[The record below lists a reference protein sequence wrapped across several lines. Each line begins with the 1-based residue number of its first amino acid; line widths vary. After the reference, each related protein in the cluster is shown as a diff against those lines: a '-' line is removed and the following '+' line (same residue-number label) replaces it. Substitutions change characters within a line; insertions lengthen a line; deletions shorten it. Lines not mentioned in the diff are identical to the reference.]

1 MVDYAGNAIP
11 APGIHRGAHVP
22 DDEILYSTVGFTQK
36 GVTLAAGQGVLDA
49 GTALARRTADN
60 LYVKFNSGGSGGAE
74 TPVGILRKTVD
85 TGSDEDGQ
93 KYLANVV
100 IAGILKLSKVSSAN
114 GGVSDI
120 VGLTTGALANVT
132 VDEVFGTFKI

>member
-11 APGIHRGAHVP
+11 AAGITRGSNVP

-36 GVTLAAGQGVLDA
+36 GVTLAAGKGVLVA
-49 GTALARRTADN
+49 GTALARRTSTR
-60 LYVKFNSGGSGGAE
+60 LYEKWTNGGGDGTG

-85 TGSDEDGQ
+85 TGSDANGQ
-93 KYLANVV
+93 KYLANIV

-114 GGVSDI
+114 GGTSNI
-120 VGLTTGALANVT
+120 TTPLGAVT
-132 VDEVFGTFKI
+132 NDVLNTFKF